1 MILKNKTT
9 KLSTGFIR
17 SASVHM
23 VWIGLC
29 FFVAG
34 CIYKFNEAGTIKPNV
49 KTVKLN
55 IIENKAQYV
64 NNQISQKLTERL
76 RQKMV
81 SQTRLSQTN
90 SDSADWEISGT
101 ITDYSFTTSAIS
113 NQQVATNRLTIAVH
127 MSRNDRK
134 NEDIKEYD
142 VSRSFEFRA
151 TQSFQ
156 QAENTLMDEMT
167 RTLTD
172 EIFNKLFSDW

>member
-1 MILKNKTT
+1 MILKSKIKQQRTY
-9 KLSTGFIR
+9 LFR
-17 SASVHM
+17 AVFLHAA
-23 VWIGLC
+23 WISLC
-29 FFVAG
+29 FFIAG

-64 NNQISQKLTERL
+64 NNQISQRLTERL
-76 RQKMV
+76 RQKMN

-90 SDSADWEISGT
+90 SDSADWEISGA
-101 ITDYSFTTSAIS
+101 ITDYSLSTSAIS
-113 NQQVATNRLTIAVH
+113 NQQVATNRLTVAVH

-134 NEDIKEYD
+134 NDDVKEYD

-151 TQSFQ
+151 NQSLQ
-156 QAENTLMDEMT
+156 QAETTLMDEMI
-167 RTLTD
+167 RTLVD